1 MQSFN
6 MIEMWHSMAPLAKL
20 VNILLAVCSVYS
32 LWVIVDRTIALRT
45 VRAKSVKFVIPLR
58 DQLKAR
64 NIDGALQLAT
74 HMADSPVARLVRDAL
89 MEYREGNDLLRGRAD
104 GEFDPIDA
112 LERVIDRTKER
123 ETADLKRGLNGLA
136 SISSAAPFIGL
147 FGTVVGII
155 NAFRS
160 MAASGQGG
168 LGAVSAGIS
177 EALFTTAVGLVV
189 AIPAV
194 MMFNYFSGVV
204 DRYVIDMNGIGS
216 ELVSFILREGA
227 AAPVH
232 AAHPGAQYVVHPPP
246 GHPGQSMHPHPS
258 HAPASMHPQQGSR
271 HPSNHPP
278 PAGYGSHHPSAHGP
292 AAPPPVSGYPPG
304 YPPR

>member
-20 VNILLAVCSVYS
+20 VNILLGVCSVYS
-32 LWVIVDRTIALRT
+32 LWVIIDRFFALRS
-45 VRAKSVKFVIPLR
+45 VRGKSVKFVLGLR
-58 DQLKAR
+58 DQLRSK
-64 NIDGALQLAT
+64 NLDGAMNLST
-74 HMADSPVARLVRDAL
+74 HMNDSPVARLVRDAL
-89 MEYREGNDLLRGRAD
+89 TEFREGGDMLRAKGGHDA
-104 GEFDPIDA
+104 EYDPIEA
-112 LERVIDRTKER
+112 VERVIERNKER
-123 ETADLKRGLNGLA
+123 EIADLKRGLGGLA

-160 MAASGQGG
+160 MAATGQGG

-194 MMFNYFSGVV
+194 MTFNYYSTQIE
-204 DRYVIDMNGIGS
+204 RYTVDMNGVGS
-216 ELVSFILREGA
+216 ELVSFIMREGLSQ
-227 AAPVH
+227 P
-232 AAHPGAQYVVHPPP
+232 AHPQ
-246 GHPGQSMHPHPS
+246 QQQQRSMHPHPS
-258 HAPASMHPQQGSR
+258 H
-271 HPSNHPP
+271 PP
-278 PAGYGSHHPSAHGP
+278 PHGSVPPQPYGSHPPQPYGSQHPGPINPHGPTSAHP
-292 AAPPPVSGYPPG
+292 AAPKPGSGYPPPG